1 MFRAATGGYR
11 PSAFVYRCRH
21 CFSQRSIHSNSPHSS
36 RSTKPISSQKLI
48 HESNKKLS
56 SQLSALSTMP
66 PKRKRAAAADVEG
79 VEVSTAESAALPA
92 KRQSTRAKRG
102 EVIASAELDIQAVE
116 AVEAIEAASNPLP
129 EPPKAAR
136 GSPKATTTPKKS
148 DIKDEIH
155 DDEDP
160 HEPEETPSKKKRQ
173 PHKSSIAAKKAN
185 DEIKAF
191 KAEQAAKKATEAPIK
206 KEQDEKTGVP
216 ADPEAAE
223 DVQEDLET
231 VKLEAARPPAVNS
244 SYLPLP
250 WTGNRLGYA
259 CLNTYLRNSQP
270 PIFNSRTCRIASIL
284 EHRHPLQDPSQPE
297 HATKNRPNKDLPAEI
312 WRGQKYVELLGLANV
327 RDISKILRWNDKY
340 GIKFFRLS
348 SEMFPF
354 ASHEEYGY
362 KLAPFASEALAE
374 AGKVAGELGHRVS
387 THPGQFTQLGSPRP
401 SVIENAIR
409 DLEAHDEMLSLM
421 KLPEQANRDAVM
433 VLHLGGTF
441 GDKAGTVERF
451 KENYKKLPE
460 SIKRR
465 LVLENDDVSW
475 SVHDLLPICEELD
488 IPMVLD
494 FHHHNI
500 IFDAD
505 KIREGTKDIEELFP
519 RILAMWRRKGMT
531 PKMHWSEPCPD
542 AVTGRQRRKHN
553 GRPRTLP
560 PLPKGVDLMVEAKD
574 KEQAVFEL
582 MRTYKLPGF
591 EKINDII
598 PYERADD
605 NREAAKRAKKKK
617 TKKQIKEEIEEF
629 GREKSETPETEREY
643 IPDKEVG
650 MGGPENRVYW
660 PPGMEEWLV
669 PKKREIKKKGIEEDD
684 LNVPTPYNFAARREL
699 KARENKPLDDELK
712 QRIVEANTLSEVSNV
727 LNEVKERNRA
737 EAAELL
743 ELPAKG
749 KKTNGT
755 TPKKATPK
763 KKKAKT
769 PEPELTDGSESE
781 DLSMDLGDEEDESM
795 KVAEVVKQEKKERPM
810 SRRSASARKVNYKEE
825 VAEEED

>member
-11 PSAFVYRCRH
+11 PSAFVSRCRH
-21 CFSQRSIHSNSPHSS
+21 CFSHRSIQSNSPHLAV
-36 RSTKPISSQKLI
+36 RQKGFSSQIPIRRRNLT
-48 HESNKKLS
+48 LS
-56 SQLSALSTMP
+56 DQSSALSIMP
-66 PKRKRAAAADVEG
+66 PKRKRAGGEVEG
-79 VEVSTAESAALPA
+79 VDASTAESAALPT
-92 KRQSTRAKRG
+92 KRQNTRTKRDIAVAAA
-102 EVIASAELDIQAVE
+102 EVDVLAAEAVE
-116 AVEAIEAASNPLP
+116 AVEAVSNPLP
-129 EPPKAAR
+129 EPQRAAR
-136 GSPKATTTPKKS
+136 GRAKAKTTTKTN
-148 DIKDEIH
+148 DVKDEL
-155 DDEDP
+155 DDEDHHGP
-160 HEPEETPSKKKRQ
+160 GETPSKKKRQ

-191 KAEQAAKKATEAPIK
+191 KAEQAAKKATETPIK

-231 VKLEAARPPAVNS
+231 VKLEAARPPPVNS

-250 WTGNRLGYA
+250 WKGRRLGYA

-297 HATKNRPNKDLPAEI
+297 HAIKNRPNKDLPAEI
-312 WRGQKYVELLGLANV
+312 WRGQKYVEELGLANV
-327 RDISKILRWNDKY
+327 RDIAKILRWNDKY
-340 GIKFFRLS
+340 GIKFFRIS

-401 SVIENAIR
+401 SVIENAVR
-409 DLEAHDEMLSLM
+409 DLEVHDEMLSLM
-421 KLPEQANRDAVM
+421 KLPEQADRDAVM

-519 RILAMWRRKGMT
+519 RILETWKRKGMT

-560 PLPKGVDLMVEAKD
+560 PLPEGVDLMVEAKD

-591 EKINDII
+591 EKINDVI

-629 GREKSETPETEREY
+629 GREKSETPESEREY
-643 IPDKEVG
+643 IPEEEVG

-669 PKKREIKKKGIEEDD
+669 PKKREIKKKGIDEDD

-712 QRIVEANTLSEVSNV
+712 QRIVEANTLGEVSKV
-727 LNEVKERNRA
+727 LDEVKERNRA

-743 ELPAKG
+743 ELPSKG

-755 TPKKATPK
+755 TPKKVTPK
-763 KKKAKT
+763 KKKVKT
-769 PEPELTDGSESE
+769 PTPELTDGSESE
-781 DLSMDLGDEEDESM
+781 DLSMDVGDEEDEGT
-795 KVAEVVKQEKKERPM
+795 KVAEEFKQEKKERPLP
-810 SRRSASARKVNYKEE
+810 RRSASARKVNYKEE
-825 VAEEED
+825 VAEED

>member
-1 MFRAATGGYR
+1 
-11 PSAFVYRCRH
+11 
-21 CFSQRSIHSNSPHSS
+21 
-36 RSTKPISSQKLI
+36 
-48 HESNKKLS
+48 
-56 SQLSALSTMP
+56 MP